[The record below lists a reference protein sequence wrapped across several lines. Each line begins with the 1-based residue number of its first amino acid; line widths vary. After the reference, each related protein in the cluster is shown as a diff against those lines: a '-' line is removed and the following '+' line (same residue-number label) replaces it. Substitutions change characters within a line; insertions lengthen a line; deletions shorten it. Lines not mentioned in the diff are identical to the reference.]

1 MLIQIKSLIYDSS
14 RIGRRFA
21 LIYTDNIFFCPGYA
35 VQGSAFWVPGFQKA
49 EALNS
54 RWLLFYAVFSILCGA
69 AVAHQAMADNLLIWI
84 YLVSNL

>member
-1 MLIQIKSLIYDSS
+1 MGSRNICFIPAGEKS
-14 RIGRRFA
+14 
-21 LIYTDNIFFCPGYA
+21 YA